1 MLLAM
6 FFIAFALNAGG
17 HQHTFIPRRFCR
29 YLIQLMIILLGYS
42 VARAGLL
49 YRAALIL
56 TFKLLERNSRD
67 DAFALRRL

>member
-1 MLLAM
+1 M

-49 YRAALIL
+49 YRAALI
-56 TFKLLERNSRD
+56 FD
-67 DAFALRRL
+67 V